1 MYQVY
6 QTGMGETLESV
17 AQKFNITLDE
27 LKSINNNLD
36 DTIMTGTLLVVPSNN
51 NNFIIYTIKKGDNIY
66 SISQRYNVD
75 PNMLLLLNGLKS
87 NEYIY
92 PGENLLIPKENISV
106 YVSKEGNTIN
116 DLNSLGDIHKILDLN
131 SKIYLLPDQ
140 VILYEKRV

>member
-6 QTGMGETLESV
+6 QTGMGETPESV

-92 PGENLLIPKENISV
+92 PGENLLIPKENINV

-116 DLNSLGDIHKILDLN
+116 DLKSLGDIHKILDLN
-131 SKIYLLPDQ
+131 SKIYLLPEQ